1 LQAKIPSRCVLANS
15 ILDLS
20 NETGIFCTEV
30 ESDLSIWSKEE
41 LSMNVYEYAMGMET
55 DAEAIYKKMADN
67 TDLKGIKKIF
77 HDLASDERRHF
88 ETFKALKERT
98 AASVS
103 ESPLLDEAKNVFT
116 RMIEEKTGL
125 AELKGDLEA
134 YRHAMKLEAEAARF
148 YREMLDK
155 EQDASVRAQLKKII
169 DQEYNHFQI
178 VENLYH
184 FVNAPNQYLA
194 WGEFSNIDEFHQFGR
209 EVDL

>member
-1 LQAKIPSRCVLANS
+1 
-15 ILDLS
+15 
-20 NETGIFCTEV
+20 
-30 ESDLSIWSKEE
+30 
-41 LSMNVYEYAMGMET
+41 MNVYDYAMGMEI
-55 DAEAIYKKMADN
+55 DAEAFYRKLADK
-67 TDLKGIKKIF
+67 TMLKGVKKIF
-77 HDLASDERRHF
+77 LDLAADERKHF
-88 ETFKALKERT
+88 QIFKTLKEQSSAPVQDT
-98 AASVS
+98 S
-103 ESPLLDEAKNVFT
+103 LLDEAKNVFT

-148 YREMLDK
+148 YQEMLDK
-155 EQDASVRAQLKKII
+155 EQDASVKAQLKKII

-184 FVNAPNQYLA
+184 FVDAPNQYLA